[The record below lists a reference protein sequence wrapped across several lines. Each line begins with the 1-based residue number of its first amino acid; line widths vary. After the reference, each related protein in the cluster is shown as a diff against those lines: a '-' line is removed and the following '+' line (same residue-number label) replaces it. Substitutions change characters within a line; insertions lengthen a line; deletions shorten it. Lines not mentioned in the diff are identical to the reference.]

1 MEMRTATQIKIS
13 CGIFFAI
20 VTLGLYFHDLYHKT
34 NIENKIPIVKE
45 AFEAKETQIHSL
57 SSETERP
64 PDLDGVF
71 AQDRIAEFDIKI
83 VLCGAQQIYFLSET
97 NLPTFFKLGYTKTF
111 NSKMRLYIPNIVEDF
126 PTAKKD

>member
-1 MEMRTATQIKIS
+1 MEIKYLLLILFLVGCS
-13 CGIFFAI
+13 AK
-20 VTLGLYFHDLYHKT
+20 VETKS
-34 NIENKIPIVKE
+34 KE
-45 AFEAKETQIHSL
+45 EIKAFEAKETQIHSL

-71 AQDRIAEFDIKI
+71 AQDKIAEFDIKI

-111 NSKMRLYIPNIVEDF
+111 NSKMRLYIPNFVEDL
-126 PTAKKD
+126 PTTKKD

>member
-1 MEMRTATQIKIS
+1 MEIKIIHKYIL
-13 CGIFFAI
+13 CGGFTLLLALTVVLLFFKHEKEELSK
-20 VTLGLYFHDLYHKT
+20 VFLH
-34 NIENKIPIVKE
+34 KE

-71 AQDRIAEFDIKI
+71 AQDKIAEFDIKI
-83 VLCGAQQIYFLSET
+83 VLCGSQQIYFLSET

-111 NSKMRLYIPNIVEDF
+111 NSKMRLYIPNFVEDL
-126 PTAKKD
+126 PTTKKD